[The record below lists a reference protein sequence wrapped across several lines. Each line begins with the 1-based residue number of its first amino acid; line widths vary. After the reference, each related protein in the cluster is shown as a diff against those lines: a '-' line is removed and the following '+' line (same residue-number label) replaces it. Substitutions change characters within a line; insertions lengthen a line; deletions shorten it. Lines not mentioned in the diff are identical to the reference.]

1 MAPLS
6 MKPGRRRNL
15 TMTWLAASLLLTL
28 LSFASLS
35 TSQQTASS
43 LSFRLTLPCPQC
55 FTSAVNRA
63 VVGFSDVLCNPM
75 TSAVPLASCVCL
87 TAIYSSQVSLD
98 ILVIAEFC
106 MGVGSQELSFAL
118 GVLKTYCASVSQ
130 NGIESQPTTTTAA
143 ESLTETPNN

>member
-15 TMTWLAASLLLTL
+15 TMTWLAASLLLAL

-43 LSFRLTLPCPQC
+43 LSFRLTLPCPQY

-63 VVGFSDVLCNPM
+63 VVGFSDALCNPM
-75 TSAVPLASCVCL
+75 TSAVPLASCVQVPSPL
-87 TAIYSSQVSLD
+87 IFWLQVLQAPIRSAILHFVAVSSV
-98 ILVIAEFC
+98 F
-106 MGVGSQELSFAL
+106 FANPD
-118 GVLKTYCASVSQ
+118 GWRRSSGDKFPPA
-130 NGIESQPTTTTAA
+130 
-143 ESLTETPNN
+143 

>member
-1 MAPLS
+1 
-6 MKPGRRRNL
+6 
-15 TMTWLAASLLLTL
+15 MTWLTASLLLAL

-75 TSAVPLASCVCL
+75 TSAVPLASCVQVPSPL
-87 TAIYSSQVSLD
+87 ISWLQVLQAPIRSAILHFVAVSSVFFANPD
-98 ILVIAEFC
+98 
-106 MGVGSQELSFAL
+106 GWRRKEL
-118 GVLKTYCASVSQ
+118 GR
-130 NGIESQPTTTTAA
+130 
-143 ESLTETPNN
+143 